1 MKDSG
6 VEWIGEIPKSWGIRK
21 LKYILKERKEKN
33 NPITTKFIL
42 SLSVDRGVFPYT
54 EKTGGGNKAKEDLTA
69 YKVARPNDIVI
80 NSMNILAGSVG
91 ISKWIGAVSP
101 VYYTYYS
108 DSKNIDIKYYNFLLQ
123 SREFQKSLLGLGNG
137 IMMKESGNGK
147 LNTIRMRI
155 PSEKLNSLLLPIPS
169 GLEQRRIADFLD
181 KKTQM
186 IDEIIVDT
194 KQSIVE
200 LKAYKQSIIT
210 EAVTK
215 GLDPNVEMKDS
226 GVKIIGKIPAEWNVI
241 KLGFLG
247 SLQNGISKSSEYF
260 GSGFPFVSYGDVYN
274 NRQLI
279 SSVNGLVNSSAE
291 DRINYSVKKGDIFF
305 TRTSETIREVGMT
318 SVCLTDIPDAT
329 FAGFLIRFRP
339 TTDVLLTEFAEYYFQ
354 ANFLRDFFAKEMN
367 LVIRASLSQPLLKR
381 VPVLL
386 PDIREQRNIVNFL
399 NKKTSEIDELLS
411 DKEQLISE
419 YESYKKSLIYEY
431 VTGKKQVK

>member
-6 VEWIGEIPKSWGIRK
+6 VEWIGEIPESWNVIPTKRK
-21 LKYILKERKEKN
+21 YTNLKEIVGDRVEEYER
-33 NPITTKFIL
+33 L
-42 SLSVDRGVFPYT
+42 SLTLNGVLKRPIDDSKGLQPKQLSTYQILYKNELIFKLIDLENIHTSRVGYSPYT
-54 EKTGGGNKAKEDLTA
+54 GL
-69 YKVARPNDIVI
+69 
-80 NSMNILAGSVG
+80 
-91 ISKWIGAVSP
+91 VSP
-101 VYYTYYS
+101 VYIRLNNSEESKYGFYYFTNMWYQEIFNYLGS
-108 DSKNIDIKYYNFLLQ
+108 GVRSNLTATNLLNVPYISVPKYEQ
-123 SREFQKSLLGLGNG
+123 QKIVN
-137 IMMKESGNGK
+137 
-147 LNTIRMRI
+147 
-155 PSEKLNSLLLPIPS
+155 
-169 GLEQRRIADFLD
+169 FLD

-186 IDEIIVDT
+186 IDEIIADT

-215 GLDPNVEMKDS
+215 GLNPNVEMKDS